1 MGGMRIV
8 RGTFG
13 SQSLSP
19 ERRSRQSILEIDSW
33 LPSQIQAISALVDRL
48 MLLTEGSQCIS
59 GEESHVELALREA
72 PANAVV
78 HGNQKEGEIKVR
90 IRCRCGPGKE
100 ISIVVA
106 DQGKDLT

>member
-1 MGGMRIV
+1 
-8 RGTFG
+8 
-13 SQSLSP
+13 
-19 ERRSRQSILEIDSW
+19 
-33 LPSQIQAISALVDRL
+33 

-59 GEESHVELALREA
+59 GEEPDVELALREA

-78 HGNQKEGEIKVR
+78 HGNQKEGEIKVH
-90 IRCRCGPGKE
+90 IRCRCGLGKE